1 MERNAFLKKFEE
13 IYYLLSAQSDEDNEK
28 VVISGDPDYD
38 VDYGIDDAGNIVID
52 RESTHFPLNKL
63 LNIKYRI
70 GDGVSKNHFADAVLH
85 TPDVVYGTYMLLT
98 FEDDIRLYI
107 VWEECTPTPMYRRR
121 GICIGYDDQIWDDST
136 SRRIIKAMSHGWKG
150 WWEDEDFIIDR
161 NKLIAYKG
169 NGGTVIIPEGVITI
183 CEKALMHADLSAVTM
198 SGTVEVIE
206 KEAFSANFSLSDVN
220 LKNVKVIGDE
230 AFSWT
235 DIHEIELPETLEYM
249 GKGVFEFTGIE
260 SHGKIINHSNVVIDR
275 GLFTEYN
282 GDVESEWEEKEEE
295 TPRQNKKDDSDKM
308 VRSITKDAMRPF
320 INYYLYKIQNQQ
332 QEFENVIVND
342 EQYAIVDR
350 FGMWAFLLCAN
361 DLEDILVMKDNG
373 EDEGLEPITDGTVL
387 ALAKSKLI
395 SKIREDAV
403 FEG

>member
-1 MERNAFLKKFEE
+1 MEKRNFLSKFEE
-13 IYYLLSAQSDEDNEK
+13 VYYKLAAYNDENDE
-28 VVISGDPDYD
+28 VCISGDPDYD
-38 VDYGIDDAGNIVID
+38 MDYGVDNIGNIVID
-52 RESTHFPLNKL
+52 RESTHFPIDRL
-63 LNIKYRI
+63 LSIKYRI
-70 GDGVSKNHFADAVLH
+70 GKEVPKNDLADALLH
-85 TPDVVYGTYMLLT
+85 TPDVIYGTYMLLT
-98 FEDDIRLYI
+98 FENDVRLYV
-107 VWEECTPTPMYRRR
+107 VWDVYSPSPMYRRR
-121 GICIGYDDQIWDDST
+121 SICIGYGIHIWDENP
-136 SRRIIKAMSHGWKG
+136 SREIIKAMGRGWKG
-150 WWEDEDFIIDR
+150 WWEDSEFIIDR
-161 NKLIAYKG
+161 NKLIVYLG
-169 NGGTVIIPEGVITI
+169 NGGIVTIPEGVTKI
-183 CEKALMHADLSAVTM
+183 CEKAFIHSDLT
-198 SGTVEVIE
+198 TVIMANSTEIIE
-206 KEAFSANFSLSDVN
+206 KEAFQANFGLNHVD
-220 LKNVKVIGDE
+220 LKNVRVIGDE

-249 GKGVFEFTGIE
+249 GKGVFEFTGID

-350 FGMWAFLLCAN
+350 IGMWAFLLCAN